1 MTRRCAGIGRMAQAI
16 PGGRRSATCTKLWSS
31 NGDPVPIANL
41 EFRRLHMILRFL
53 CAVSSCPPRFRL
65 DPADPAGRSPGHGV
79 SQTCRIE
86 APAHFGTYALPTG
99 TYSTGWYEAVKRR
112 FIIPDDDGP
121 VRVRHDA
128 SKGKS
133 PSDSSAQFGLGQ
145 PLEVRERCVARG
157 RLFKVGTARGI
168 NALASDASRNRLS
181 SCC

>member
-1 MTRRCAGIGRMAQAI
+1 MRDHVPSDESGGGEAVWHIGPRVLSPTAF
-16 PGGRRSATCTKLWSS
+16 GR
-31 NGDPVPIANL
+31 
-41 EFRRLHMILRFL
+41 
-53 CAVSSCPPRFRL
+53 
-65 DPADPAGRSPGHGV
+65 
-79 SQTCRIE
+79 
-86 APAHFGTYALPTG
+86 PAHIGTYALPTG

-121 VRVRHDA
+121 VRVRNDA

-133 PSDSSAQFGLGQ
+133 PSDSSAKFGLGQ

-168 NALASDASRNRLS
+168 NAPASDASRNRLS